1 MRYRRKSN
9 HGNRLILAISI
20 ILITFLF
27 LSGVTQAKEKRA
39 VSVGKMQTPEKML
52 QLYEQDI
59 HYLEEELK
67 QLLQECKEGQG

>member
-1 MRYRRKSN
+1 MRYRRESKY
-9 HGNRLILAISI
+9 GTRLILTVSI

-27 LSGVTQAKEKRA
+27 LSGDMQAKEKRA

-52 QLYEQDI
+52 ELYEQDI
-59 HYLEEELK
+59 HYLEEELR